1 METIYAVNLRHPMKK
16 GEETAVFLSSQL
28 EELTKLVSPSERPL
42 SYLEIA
48 RIDIG
53 ENLDTV
59 LISFMI
65 ELDGY
70 LRTADAELQLKQTT
84 GMIRLVRIRNV
95 KYSLPM
101 DRHEEFA
108 MPTPLIIA
116 TGTDDLCKEM
126 VSKLNARS
134 GELVEILTEGE
145 VKLSSIE
152 VAKVEKKESGYII
165 VVFFYPAVRWDRFTD
180 RNQPVE
186 AELVLETDGSLQ
198 MQ

>member
-1 METIYAVNLRHPMKK
+1 MKK

-116 TGTDDLCKEM
+116 TGTDALCKEM